1 MLFTMKKIR
10 YTYILVFIL
19 VSFSVKAQT
28 NNLTGSPYSLYGL
41 GVFNEANLGKTS
53 ALGKSGVALGSD
65 YMINNLNPA
74 SLASIQKKA
83 FMFDVGF
90 TGELNAYENKSSDDS
105 EYQFNFSNFA
115 IAFPVSPKAAM
126 SIVLTPFSNVGYELM
141 GIESDVEGAADTFAS
156 YVSGDG
162 GLNSIKVNYGYA
174 LSPTLNVG
182 AGLEYIFGN
191 IEENETVAVD
201 ADYLL
206 TTRDTY
212 YKNLRASAGIQYNPT
227 KNTGFGATVKFP
239 TVLNASQDIGVTK
252 VIDLVEVAVDSNE
265 DMYVD
270 SFKLPFEFAVGFKQ
284 TFANKFT
291 FNADYHKS
299 LWGATDQTDN
309 IGTFKDQDFVGV
321 GLEYL
326 NNNDGYKYWQRM
338 RYRVGFNYD
347 NGYLSI
353 REQSINNTA
362 VSVGLGLPITPKN
375 NTFIN
380 ITYSYGQR
388 GAVSSTL
395 IKENYHFL
403 SINLSLEN
411 MWFVKSKYN

>member
-1 MLFTMKKIR
+1 MKKIK
-10 YTYILVFIL
+10 ILYLLIVVL
-19 VSFSVKAQT
+19 TSFSTKAQT

-41 GVFNEANLGKTS
+41 GIFNDANLGKTS

-74 SLASIQKKA
+74 SLASIQKKS
-83 FMFDVGF
+83 FMLDVGF
-90 TGELNAYENKSSDDS
+90 SGELNAYKNRSSNDS
-105 EYQFNFSNFA
+105 EYQFNFSNFG

-126 SIVLTPFSNVGYELM
+126 SIVLTPFSNVGYELV
-141 GIESDVEGAADTFAS
+141 GIESDVEGATDTYTS
-156 YVSGDG
+156 YVSGGG
-162 GLNSIKVNYGYA
+162 GLNSIKVNYGSA
-174 LSPTLNVG
+174 LSSTLNVG
-182 AGLEYIFGN
+182 AGVEYIFGN
-191 IEENETVAVD
+191 IEENETVAV
-201 ADYLL
+201 ASDYLL
-206 TTRDTY
+206 TTRETY

-227 KNTGFGATVKFP
+227 KSTGFGATVKFP
-239 TVLNASQDIGVTK
+239 TVLNASQDIEVTK
-252 VIDLVEVAVDSNE
+252 VIDLVEIAVE
-265 DMYVD
+265 DEEAMHVD

-291 FNADYHKS
+291 FNADYRKS
-299 LWGATDQTDN
+299 LWDATDQTDN
-309 IGTFKDQDFVGV
+309 IGTFKDQDFVGI

-353 REQSINNTA
+353 RNKSINNT
-362 VSVGLGLPITPKN
+362 SLSLGLGLPISPKN
-375 NTFIN
+375 NTFVN
-380 ITYSYGQR
+380 IAYSYGQR

-403 SINLSLEN
+403 TINLSLEN
-411 MWFVKSKYN
+411 MWFVKSKYD